1 MGRYS
6 RLVQR
11 AGHQPWFAALG
22 RRMVPVD
29 RWIQRVTRGRFTVI
43 GRHGLPSLLLTTT
56 GRRTGAP
63 RTQPLVYAPDGD
75 GYVVIGSNWGQPH
88 HPLWTENLLAHPRA
102 SVTVAGAEVAVRAT
116 LASGTGRDRL
126 WRLLLRQWPAYATYE
141 RRAAPRE
148 LRVFRLSREV
158 ALDGRAEPGDQVLP

>member
-1 MGRYS
+1 MT
-6 RLVQR
+6 RLRSAIQWLGHKR
-11 AGHQPWFAALG
+11 AFAAVG

-88 HPLWTENLLAHPRA
+88 HPLWTENLLAHPQA

-116 LASGTGRDRL
+116 LASGTERDRL